1 VELFPPEGFDADRP
15 ETWPKIPGR
24 LEYVNGRLL
33 FMPPCGDVQQD
44 VVTDAV
50 ITLGAWIRAHREFV
64 LGTNEAGMRLLGST
78 RAADAAI
85 WRRSDLGNYRGGL
98 RRVPPVLAIEVA
110 GADEAED
117 LLREKALWYL
127 NAGIEAVW
135 VVLPEPRAVLVI
147 TPSGEAR
154 FDLGDQLPPIPSL
167 PGLTPQVGE
176 FFTQLSA

>member
-1 VELFPPEGFDADRP
+1 
-15 ETWPKIPGR
+15 
-24 LEYVNGRLL
+24 
-33 FMPPCGDVQQD
+33 MPLCGDVQQD
-44 VVTDAV
+44 VVTDTV

-98 RRVPPVLAIEVA
+98 RRVPPVLTIEVA

-147 TPSGEAR
+147 TASGEAR
-154 FDLGDQLPPIPSL
+154 FHLGDQLPPIPSL
-167 PGLTPQVGE
+167 PGLTPQVGD